1 MLKLM
6 DLKKQLRLFILL
18 LQLCAFEIP
27 TTKGQQ
33 SLVNSDKD
41 STATKK
47 LTAIE
52 GYIVTSNIITI
63 KYHTMPG
70 NDPLK
75 NQNWVGIWQ
84 GSQVLYD
91 TPPLRKTLI
100 TGTTSSGDLAF
111 DSLSLQK
118 KDYIIGYGSGEGNSK
133 VSATLYFRANV
144 LPFEPG
150 LSFATNLNV
159 LDYGNNFLVIS
170 FQTPLGN
177 VPRSNQNWV
186 GIWKGRSISS
196 NGTNLIKKR
205 KIYSVINNDTIAI
218 NNLNLTRNTWYT
230 ITYALGSMFTDIV
243 ATYTFFNQ

>member
-1 MLKLM
+1 M
-6 DLKKQLRLFILL
+6 DLKKLLRLFILV
-18 LQLCAFEIP
+18 LQLCVFQIA
-27 TTKGQQ
+27 TAKGQQ
-33 SLVNSDKD
+33 SLVPSEKD
-41 STATKK
+41 STAIKK
-47 LTAIE
+47 LTTIE

-63 KYHTMPG
+63 KYHTLTG
-70 NDPLK
+70 VDPLK

-84 GSQVLYD
+84 GSQILYD
-91 TPPLRKTLI
+91 TPPIRKTLI

-118 KDYIIGYGSGEGNSK
+118 KDYIIGYGSGEGNDK
-133 VSATLYFRANV
+133 VSATIYFRADV

-159 LDYGNNFLVIS
+159 LDYGNNFLVVS

-177 VPRSNQNWV
+177 IPRSNQNWV
-186 GIWKGRSISS
+186 GIWKGKSISS
-196 NGTNLIKKR
+196 NGINLIKKR
-205 KIYSVINNDTIAI
+205 KINSVISSDTIAI

-230 ITYALGSMFTDIV
+230 VTYALGSLFTDIV

>member
-1 MLKLM
+1 MDIKKL
-6 DLKKQLRLFILL
+6 LLLFILL
-18 LQLCAFEIP
+18 LQLFAFQID
-27 TTKGQQ
+27 TVKGQQ
-33 SLVNSDKD
+33 SLVLSGKD
-41 STATKK
+41 STAIKK
-47 LTAIE
+47 LTTIE

-63 KYHTMPG
+63 KYHTMTG

-84 GSQVLYD
+84 GSQILYD
-91 TPPLRKTLI
+91 TPPLSKTLI
-100 TGTTSSGDLAF
+100 TGTTTSGDLAF

-133 VSATLYFRANV
+133 VSATLYFKADV

-159 LDYGNNFLVIS
+159 LDYGNNFLVVS
-170 FQTPLGN
+170 FETPLGN
-177 VPRSNQNWV
+177 IPRRNQNWV
-186 GIWKGRSISS
+186 GLWKGKSISS
-196 NGTNLIKKR
+196 NGINLIKKK
-205 KIYSVINNDTIAI
+205 KIGSVISNDTIAI

-230 ITYALGSMFTDIV
+230 VTYALGPLFTDIV